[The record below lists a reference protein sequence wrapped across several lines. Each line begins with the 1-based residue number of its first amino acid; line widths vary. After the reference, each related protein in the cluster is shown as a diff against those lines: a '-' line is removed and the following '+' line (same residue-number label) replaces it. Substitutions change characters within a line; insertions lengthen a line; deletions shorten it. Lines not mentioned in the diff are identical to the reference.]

1 MQQPVDFY
9 CHPTPNPSKV
19 AYFLE
24 KSGIANRLIPV
35 DIAKGD
41 QHSAEFRA
49 LNQNGKVPVAAENGI
64 AILDSSAILL
74 PPPRSCTL
82 PKRPV
87 PPRPHTEMALLDLD
101 VKGEAF

>member
-74 PPPRSCTL
+74 PPL
-82 PKRPV
+82 LHLAKRPV

>member
-74 PPPRSCTL
+74 PPPPLLHLAKKAGASS
-82 PKRPV
+82 
-87 PPRPHTEMALLDLD
+87 PPYGDGLA
-101 VKGEAF
+101 